1 MKRNNKKKETVSK
14 SSNSLILIKTN
25 QTEKVKGILEK
36 EKVAYEI
43 YSSETNLKA
52 KSPSKSRNVK
62 ELVNSLDRARIK
74 YLVINNK

>member
-1 MKRNNKKKETVSK
+1 MKKMNNTSKK
-14 SSNSLILIKTN
+14 NNPNFLILIRTN
-25 QTEKVKGILEK
+25 QTEKVREILEK

-43 YSSETNLKA
+43 YSSETNLKV
-52 KSPSKSRNVK
+52 KSSSKSRNVK